1 MAKKVIGAYF
11 SATGTTKTVVETIM
25 KELALV
31 LDLPWETWDFTLP
44 KARTEIKEFNKE
56 DIVIFGTPVIAGRVP
71 NVLLKF
77 LDTLVGNGAIC
88 VPIVC
93 FGNRSYDN
101 ALIELRDILEKS
113 KMTAIAAGGFSC
125 LHSFSQILG
134 QGRPDDNDKKQ
145 AREFAKAIGEK
156 ISSSSLYQ
164 TIEVDGLEGPSY
176 GGYYQ
181 PRDRKGNPVDIRK
194 VKPVTDLE
202 KCTNCKVCVNV
213 CPLGSIDV
221 EDVSKL
227 NGICMKCCACIKKC
241 PEGAKSFVDENYLY
255 HQHELE
261 AEYIRPAK
269 NSIFV

>member
-1 MAKKVIGAYF
+1 MAKKVIRAYF
-11 SATGTTKTVVETIM
+11 SATDTTKTVVETIS
-25 KELALV
+25 KELAQSLE
-31 LDLPWETWDFTLP
+31 LPWETWDFTLP
-44 KARTEIKEFNKE
+44 KAREGVKEFNQE

-71 NVLLKF
+71 NVLLKY

-88 VPIVC
+88 VPVVC

-113 KMTAIAAGGFSC
+113 GMDPIAAGGFSC
-125 LHSFSQILG
+125 LHSFSEILG
-134 QGRPDDNDKKQ
+134 KGRPDEDDKKE

-156 ISSSSLYQ
+156 IARSGFCK

-181 PRDRKGNPVDIRK
+181 PRDRQGNPVDIRK
-194 VKPVTDLE
+194 VKPVTDMD
-202 KCTNCKVCVNV
+202 KCIDCKICVNV
-213 CPLGSIDV
+213 CPLSSIDM

-241 PEGAKSFVDENYLY
+241 PTGAKSFVDENYLY

-261 AEYIRPAK
+261 EEYKRRAK